1 MEKKQMRSRTREKM
15 ITTRESSRKIKL
27 EVLGKKQNKKS
38 WTKSTVNFEKRDW
51 GFYKPSKERVKV
63 IKIINTDR
71 ANLKSSIKVSI
82 GEQKE
87 ALPMKSIQSN
97 KNENTSRNKRER
109 LFKKGKLRTKSDI
122 FVKNDLN
129 LSPELSRKS
138 SKLEDFKL
146 KSKSSVLKFENYNFK
161 TIDMFHIDK
170 LPNIAKIDSFPRTI
184 DSENRV
190 NIFSTM
196 QVDKQPQRRIRTAQ
210 PSRTKNRLIQL
221 RQHSPSRRFRKIDKS
236 PEIGMTQRISTCLK
250 HNSQNSIRKVKRKKV
265 KSIVT
270 PAGSLSL
277 LAQDK
282 REEAGESRKRSSSR
296 VKIRARENRFWKDEP
311 TRDVRVEGEGE
322 ATAREGNSEA
332 LKHLEMPKIV
342 PEKVKEIEG
351 NRRHKEL
358 RKRRETKDRFA
369 EFQRMR
375 SPKKKSLFEEY
386 QENMRFN
393 LKPISLKT
401 YYKIPKNSQYLKRE
415 SKLI

>member
-1 MEKKQMRSRTREKM
+1 MRSRTREKM

-27 EVLGKKQNKKS
+27 EVLGKKQYKKS

-71 ANLKSSIKVSI
+71 ANLKSSMPVSI
-82 GEQKE
+82 GERKE
-87 ALPMKSIQSN
+87 AVPMKSIQSN
-97 KNENTSRNKRER
+97 NNENTSRNKRER

-190 NIFSTM
+190 NIFGTM

-210 PSRTKNRLIQL
+210 PSRTKNKLIRL
-221 RQHSPSRRFRKIDKS
+221 RQHSPSRTFRKIDKS
-236 PEIGMTQRISTCLK
+236 PEKGMTQRISACLK
-250 HNSQNSIRKVKRKKV
+250 DNSQHSIRKVKRKKV

-311 TRDVRVEGEGE
+311 KRDVRVEGEGE

-342 PEKVKEIEG
+342 PEQVKEIEG

-401 YYKIPKNSQYLKRE
+401 YYKIPKNSQYLKRK